1 MAVQTRLTQTGWG
14 GRPYPAGAFAN
25 KAITGREIG
34 NITRLSQTAWGA
46 RRYAVDAF
54 AGKATEGA
62 LLQDFVPG
70 PVPTTGGARERRPRL
85 ELSFSPGELEARR
98 FQARLPRLK
107 REDEVAMRA
116 ITDFLKRIN

>member
-1 MAVQTRLTQTGWG
+1 MAAKTRLTQTAWG
-14 GRPYPAGAFAN
+14 GRGYPAGAFAG
-25 KAITGREIG
+25 KTITGRDIG
-34 NITRLSQTAWGA
+34 NISRLSQMGIGG
-46 RRYAVDAF
+46 RRYLAGGF
-54 AGKATEGA
+54 GGKATEGA